1 MKERS
6 LKEIGRIF
14 KQFGE
19 KIENGTCGVDIETL
33 NDIASKMIHIK
44 LNAEQTC
51 RFLNCSRATLTRMI
65 NDKRIPRP
73 HKEPGGK
80 EYWYQDELEDYIY
93 EDN

>member
-19 KIENGTCGVDIETL
+19 KIETGTCGVDIDTL
-33 NDIASKMIHIK
+33 NDIASKMLHIK

-51 RFLNCSRATLTRMI
+51 RFLNCSRATLSRMI
-65 NDKRIPRP
+65 NDGRVPRP
-73 HKEPGGK
+73 YREAGGK
-80 EYWYQDELEDYIY
+80 EYWYQDELEDYISKQ
-93 EDN
+93 